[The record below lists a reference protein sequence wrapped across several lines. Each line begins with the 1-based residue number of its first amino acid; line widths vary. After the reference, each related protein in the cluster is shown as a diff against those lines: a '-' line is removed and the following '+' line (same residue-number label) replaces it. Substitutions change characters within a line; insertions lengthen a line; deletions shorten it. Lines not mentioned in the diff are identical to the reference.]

1 MSELD
6 PFLQIRTT
14 RGQVPCRSVLPIVD
28 GADASDKDT
37 GAWQAF
43 RFEPLPVD
51 EARAATAPDDSGDR
65 SNHIT
70 LLELAECV
78 RHEIVEPEPAA
89 QDGTVQDASDLAD
102 AAEEPCA
109 PRDVERVHAEDLYR
123 FACKYGPLFGASSEE
138 RVSVWSSAA
147 ILAVLATRLQQVA
160 SKLEGTMSVAAL
172 NGGAFSNISKYRL
185 TNPATSTQFDLI
197 VISRAVD
204 PEYARHLEAPFVRR
218 EEREGRIN
226 YAFLSVKE
234 EADVGPNVV
243 LYLHVVSFEHE
254 MSLPDYLALSR
265 AFDFDAGIDAQVFRY
280 FDQTGA
286 DGEGL
291 RSTRDSDAYGLAQNA
306 VHTMEEVP
314 FDDAD
319 CSPIA
324 SLVRLLVAAHLQE
337 ARLDVFYADEKTGH
351 LRFPNYLAWLWYEYS
366 SSIEKVRI
374 GYCGNCG
381 KPFSLVSHRGRER
394 LFCSEKCKNEAKNRL
409 KSMRTKRA
417 RELFQ
422 GDEHFCGGISVTEIA
437 RELQREDQSFDDA
450 LKEVRGILNKWPK
463 LKNELHDSIR
473 NEGWGTELFARCM
486 RDGLDW
492 KRILHKP
499 LQEELLNN
507 KDEIVQRLRER
518 LL

>member
-14 RGQVPCRSVLPIVD
+14 RGQVPCRSVIPIAD
-28 GADASDKDT
+28 GVDASDKGT
-37 GAWQAF
+37 GEWQAF
-43 RFEPLPVD
+43 RFEPMSVD
-51 EARAATAPDDSGDR
+51 EARSAVLPDDSDNR
-65 SNHIT
+65 PDYIT

-78 RHEIVEPEPAA
+78 RHEIAEPEPSEQDGAA
-89 QDGTVQDASDLAD
+89 QDTDDCAEVMG
-102 AAEEPCA
+102 EEPA
-109 PRDVERVHAEDLYR
+109 LRDKEQVHAEDLYG
-123 FACKYGPLFGASSEE
+123 FACKHGPLFGASNEE
-138 RVSVWSSAA
+138 RVTVWGSAA

-172 NGGAFSNISKYRL
+172 NGGAFSNIAKYRL
-185 TNPATSTQFDLI
+185 TNPATSAQFDLI
-197 VISRAVD
+197 VISRKVD
-204 PEYARHLEAPFVRR
+204 PEYAQHLEAPFVRR
-218 EEREGRIN
+218 EVREGRIN

-234 EADVGPNVV
+234 EVDLDSGVM
-243 LYLHVVSFEHE
+243 LYLHVVSFDHE

-265 AFDFDAGIDAQVFRY
+265 AFDFDAGVDAQVFRY
-280 FDQTGA
+280 FDQPCIEG
-286 DGEGL
+286 GEL
-291 RSTRDSDAYGLAQNA
+291 QSVRDAHAYGLAQNA

-314 FDDAD
+314 FDEAD

-381 KPFSLVSHRGRER
+381 KPFSLVSHRGPER
-394 LFCSEKCKNEAKNRL
+394 LFCSEQCKNVAKNRL

-417 RELFQ
+417 RDLFQ
-422 GDEHFCGGISVTEIA
+422 GDGEFNGGLSVAEIA
-437 RELQREDQSFDDA
+437 RELQRENQSFDDA

-463 LKNELHDSIR
+463 LKSKLHDVIR
-473 NEGWGTELFARCM
+473 EEGWGAELFVRCM

-499 LQEELLNN
+499 LQEELLHN
-507 KDEIVQRLRER
+507 KDEIVQRLRDQ